1 MKGGLDPKRRAAIR
15 DGALNALFELPERI
29 GRYEIRG
36 ELGRGG
42 MGVVYDAFDPSLSR
56 SVAIKVI
63 DARRL
68 AEAGLADGEF
78 HQRFE
83 REMRATSH
91 LFHPNL
97 VTILDAGIARVG
109 GEPQAYYLMERIE
122 GESLELRLRRAGPI
136 ARNPGL
142 RIGAAIARGL
152 AIVHQEGLVH
162 RDLKPSNVLLPTR
175 GEAKLTDFGL
185 CQWRPDPLDHNP
197 EQGIIGSPHY
207 LSPEQVTHANVDFRA
222 DLFSLGAVLIHIL
235 TGALPFPATS
245 LSAHLG
251 RIVSDAPDGMDRLDR
266 DVRSLV
272 AELMAKDPSDRPES
286 AAIVAQRLETL
297 AGASELTT
305 RWRRS
310 LRRVAVGGAFVAA
323 VTTSVALWAH
333 QDLARLQ
340 AETDQRR
347 KQLEAQLERSQAL
360 TPAFTALTDPV
371 AAEDPEERRA
381 IRDEVTGMLNRIALE
396 QRRYDEASARLSA
409 RLNALPW
416 SLLRSLL
423 PERSQPGTVATE
435 FADGGRLS
443 DPEGYLGDQQAQDVE
458 AQLKLLHRELNVDAR
473 VLFVTPAQDES
484 FAEFGARSFESLD
497 ATGSGPGARGLLLLV
512 DVANGRSR
520 IEMGYALEPHL
531 LDAMAGALARQ
542 HLLPAEMDRLSLDLR
557 LILRVVRLRMRSALL
572 AGTYSTALNLDAA
585 GHYGAGG
592 AGASATLHE
601 PLAKL
606 PNPLDPSAR
615 SAYAAGGSV
624 RQTYDRYLDWLQHGG
639 FDLSVG
645 IFTADTRTL
654 LAQWRPTPVYLD
666 LMARS
671 HRPGA
676 VGVIEREPA
685 AMLYAISDP
694 LAPPHFFQRGADG
707 WQIDLAARER
717 HVIRIAGD
725 AFSWSLRRV
734 EAQPLAAFR
743 AQLEP
748 VDGLIRIRGAANQP
762 LPAANRLLPASQQPG
777 QKSRP
782 KSRPRS
788 QRAPQLP
795 FYLRRKPNSSD
806 GQTRRLTGSV
816 EL

>member
-1 MKGGLDPKRRAAIR
+1 MKAGLDPKRRAAIR
-15 DGALNALFELPERI
+15 DGALNAFFQLPERI

-42 MGVVYDAFDPSLSR
+42 MGVVYDAFDPNLSR
-56 SVAIKVI
+56 RVAIKVI

-68 AEAGLADGEF
+68 AETGLADSEF

-97 VTILDAGIARVG
+97 VTILDAGIAQVG
-109 GEPQAYYLMERIE
+109 DKPQAYYLMERIE

-136 ARNPGL
+136 ARREGL

-162 RDLKPSNVLLPTR
+162 RDLKPSNVLLPKR
-175 GEAKLTDFGL
+175 GEAKVTDFGL
-185 CQWRPDPLDHNP
+185 CQWRPDPLDHDP

-222 DLFSLGAVLIHIL
+222 DLFSLGAILIHIL
-235 TGALPFPATS
+235 TGALPFPASS
-245 LSAHLG
+245 LSTHLG
-251 RIVSDAPDGMDRLDR
+251 RIVSDAPDGMDRLAR
-266 DVRSLV
+266 DVRNLV
-272 AELMAKDPSDRPES
+272 SELLAKDPSDRPES
-286 AAIVAQRLETL
+286 AAIVAKRLETL
-297 AGASELTT
+297 AGATESAA

-310 LRRVAVGGAFVAA
+310 VRRMAVGVGLVAA
-323 VTTSVALWAH
+323 VTTSLALWAH
-333 QDLARLQ
+333 QDLARLE

-360 TPAFTALTDPV
+360 TPAFTALTNSM
-371 AAEDPEERRA
+371 AAEDSEERKA

-396 QRRYDEASARLSA
+396 RRRYDEASARLSA

-416 SLLRSLL
+416 SLLRSVLPDRSH
-423 PERSQPGTVATE
+423 PERVVAE
-435 FADGGRLS
+435 FPDGGRLS
-443 DPEGYLGDQQAQDVE
+443 DPEGHLTEQQAQDVE
-458 AQLKLLHRELNVDAR
+458 AQLKSLSRELNVDAR
-473 VLFVTPAQDES
+473 VLFVTPAEDDS
-484 FAEFGARSFESLD
+484 FAKFGAHTFESLD
-497 ATGSGPGARGLLLLV
+497 AIGFGRGARGLLLLI
-512 DVANGRSR
+512 DVVNGRSR

-531 LDAMAGALARQ
+531 VDAMAGALARQ
-542 HLLPAEMDRLSLDLR
+542 HLLPVEADRLGLDLR
-557 LILRVVRLRMRSALL
+557 LILRVVRLRLRSALF

-592 AGASATLHE
+592 AGASATIDE
-601 PLAKL
+601 PLATL
-606 PNPLDPSAR
+606 PIPLDPSAR
-615 SAYAAGGSV
+615 LAYAAGASV
-624 RQTYDRYLDWLQHGG
+624 RETHNRYLDWLQHGG

-645 IFTADTRTL
+645 IFTADTRAL

-666 LMARS
+666 LMVRS
-671 HRPGA
+671 HRPGPIA
-676 VGVIEREPA
+676 VIEREQV

-694 LAPPHFFQRGADG
+694 LSPPHFFQRGADG

-725 AFSWSLRRV
+725 AFTWSLRRV
-734 EAQPLAAFR
+734 RDQPLAAFR
-743 AQLEP
+743 AELEP

-762 LPAANRLLPASQQPG
+762 LPVD
-777 QKSRP
+777 
-782 KSRPRS
+782 
-788 QRAPQLP
+788 RATAGAPIAMA
-795 FYLRRKPNSSD
+795 
-806 GQTRRLTGSV
+806 GS
-816 EL
+816 

>member
-1 MKGGLDPKRRAAIR
+1 MKAGLDPKRRAAIR

-56 SVAIKVI
+56 PVAIKVI

-68 AEAGLADGEF
+68 AEAGLGDSEF

-97 VTILDAGIARVG
+97 VTILDAGIARIG
-109 GEPQAYYLMERIE
+109 GKPQAYYLMERIE
-122 GESLELRLRRAGPI
+122 GESLELRLRRAGPMP
-136 ARNPGL
+136 REQGL

-162 RDLKPSNVLLPTR
+162 RDLKPSNVLLPKR

-185 CQWRPDPLDHNP
+185 CQWRPDPLDDDA

-222 DLFSLGAVLIHIL
+222 DLFSLGAILIHIL
-235 TGALPFPATS
+235 TGAPPFPASS

-251 RIVSDAPDGMDRLDR
+251 RIVSDAPDGLARLGR
-266 DVRSLV
+266 DVRNLV
-272 AELMAKDPSDRPES
+272 SELLAKDSSDRPES
-286 AAIVAQRLETL
+286 AAIVAKRLETL
-297 AGASELTT
+297 AGATESAA
-305 RWRRS
+305 RWGRGVRRM
-310 LRRVAVGGAFVAA
+310 AIGVGLVAA
-323 VTTSVALWAH
+323 VTTSLALWAH
-333 QDLARLQ
+333 RDLARLQ
-340 AETDQRR
+340 AETDWRR
-347 KQLEAQLERSQAL
+347 KQLEAQLERSQTL
-360 TPAFTALTDPV
+360 TPAFTALTNSMAP
-371 AAEDPEERRA
+371 EDPEERRA

-396 QRRYDEASARLSA
+396 RRRYDEAAARLSA
-409 RLNALPW
+409 RFNALPW

-423 PERSQPGTVATE
+423 PDRSQPERVATK
-435 FADGGRLS
+435 FPDGGRLS
-443 DPEGYLGDQQAQDVE
+443 DPEGHLTTQQAQDVE
-458 AQLKLLHRELNVDAR
+458 AQLNLLNRELNVDAR
-473 VLFVTPAQDES
+473 VLFVTPAKDEP
-484 FAEFGARSFESLD
+484 FADFGARTFESLD
-497 ATGSGPGARGLLLLV
+497 ATELGPGARGLLLLI

-520 IEMGYALEPHL
+520 IEVGYALEPHL

-542 HLLPAEMDRLSLDLR
+542 HLLPVEMDRLGLDLR
-557 LILRVVRLRMRSALL
+557 FILRVVRLRLRSALL
-572 AGTYSTALNLDAA
+572 DGTYSTALNLDAA
-585 GHYGAGG
+585 GQHGAGG
-592 AGASATLHE
+592 AGASATVHE
-601 PLAKL
+601 PLATL

-615 SAYAAGGSV
+615 LAYAAAASV

-645 IFTADTRTL
+645 IFTADTRAL
-654 LAQWRPTPVYLD
+654 LSQWRPTPVYLD

-671 HRPGA
+671 HRAGPVA
-676 VGVIEREPA
+676 VIEREQV
-685 AMLYAISDP
+685 AMLYALSDP
-694 LAPPHFFQRGADG
+694 LAPPHFFWRGAHG
-707 WQIDLAARER
+707 WQIDLAAREQ
-717 HVIRIAGD
+717 HVIRIAGG

-743 AQLEP
+743 AELEP

-762 LPAANRLLPASQQPG
+762 LPAANQSLVVD
-777 QKSRP
+777 
-782 KSRPRS
+782 
-788 QRAPQLP
+788 RAPAGAPIALA
-795 FYLRRKPNSSD
+795 
-806 GQTRRLTGSV
+806 GS
-816 EL
+816 

>member
-1 MKGGLDPKRRAAIR
+1 MKAGLDPKRRAAIR
-15 DGALNALFELPERI
+15 DGALNAFFELPERI

-42 MGVVYDAFDPSLSR
+42 MGVVYDAFDPNLSR
-56 SVAIKVI
+56 PVAIKVI

-68 AEAGLADGEF
+68 AEAGLGDGEF

-97 VTILDAGIARVG
+97 VTILDAGIAEVG

-136 ARNPGL
+136 ARNQGL

-162 RDLKPSNVLLPTR
+162 RDLKPSNVLLPKR

-185 CQWRPDPLDHNP
+185 CQWRPDPLDHDP

-207 LSPEQVTHANVDFRA
+207 LSPEQVTHESVDFRA

-235 TGALPFPATS
+235 TGALPFSASS

-251 RIVSDAPDGMDRLDR
+251 RIVSDTPDGMDRLAR

-272 AELMAKDPSDRPES
+272 SELMAKDPSDRPES
-286 AAIVAQRLETL
+286 AAIVAERLETL
-297 AGASELTT
+297 AGATEMAV
-305 RWRRS
+305 RWRRGA
-310 LRRVAVGGAFVAA
+310 RRLAVAVGCVAA
-323 VTTSVALWAH
+323 VGTSLALWAH

-360 TPAFTALTDPV
+360 TPAFTLLTDSM

-381 IRDEVTGMLNRIALE
+381 IRDEVIGMLNRTALE

-416 SLLRSLL
+416 SLFRSFL
-423 PERSQPGTVATE
+423 PDGSEPGTVVSE
-435 FADGGRLS
+435 FSDGGRLS
-443 DPEGYLGDQQAQDVE
+443 DPEGHLGEQQAQDVE
-458 AQLKLLHRELNVDAR
+458 AQLRLLKAELNVDAR
-473 VLFVTPAQDES
+473 VLFVTPAADES
-484 FAEFGARSFESLD
+484 FAEFGARSFESL
-497 ATGSGPGARGLLLLV
+497 AETGFGPGARGLLLLV
-512 DVANGRSR
+512 DVVNGRSR

-542 HLLPAEMDRLSLDLR
+542 HLVPAEMDRLSLDLR

-592 AGASATLHE
+592 AGASATLDE
-601 PLAKL
+601 PLATL
-606 PNPLDPSAR
+606 PTPLDPSAR
-615 SAYAAGGSV
+615 LAYAAAASV
-624 RQTYDRYLDWLQHGG
+624 RETYDRYLDWLQHGG

-645 IFTADTRTL
+645 IFSADTRAL
-654 LAQWRPTPVYLD
+654 LSQWRPTPVYLD
-666 LMARS
+666 LMTRS
-671 HRPGA
+671 HRPGRVA
-676 VGVIEREPA
+676 VIEREQL
-685 AMLYAISDP
+685 AMLYSVSDP
-694 LAPPHFFQRGADG
+694 LAPPHFFQRGTDG

-717 HVIRIAGD
+717 HVIRIAGG

-734 EAQPLAAFR
+734 KAQPLATFR
-743 AQLEP
+743 AELEP

-762 LPAANRLLPASQQPG
+762 LPARHQPLPARHQSLPMD
-777 QKSRP
+777 
-782 KSRPRS
+782 
-788 QRAPQLP
+788 RAPADAP
-795 FYLRRKPNSSD
+795 IAMA
-806 GQTRRLTGSV
+806 GS
-816 EL
+816 